1 MKKKLFFIALLIS
14 GLGLNAQSVGDT
26 FWPLDNGVVFSMKI
40 TSLNPAECMCTGAS
54 ENIISSITI
63 PSNVIYEDYQKEFI
77 VTSISGE
84 SFGYDTDLTGIH
96 IPSTVKI
103 IEEGAFR
110 GCTNLSSVIF
120 DGNSQLTSLGS
131 YAFQECALKS
141 IEIPNGITSLGDG
154 TFQGCTCLTSV
165 KIPNGVTSLG
175 DYNFKG
181 CSSLTSMEI
190 PSGVVSIGDGSF
202 EDCVGLKS
210 VTFANNSQLT
220 SLGISN
226 FEDCSS
232 LSNINIPKGITSLED
247 GNFKNCSSLTSV
259 EIPDNVTYIGKYT
272 FSGCSSLTSIVI
284 PSRVATIE
292 STSFDGCIGLKK
304 VTFADNSQLK
314 TIKYDTFKNC
324 SSLTEITFGKN
335 SVLTNIGSNA
345 FWGCTS
351 LQKISLKDNLWLE
364 EIDSNAFTDCSS
376 LTSIEFPESLASIGL
391 YAFEGCTSL
400 TSIKIPKLVS
410 IIPLGVFKNCSKL
423 TSIELP
429 VYVVSIFESA
439 FEGCISLESIEY
451 NTIGIGDNAFK
462 NCSSLTKMTCTAS
475 VVPETSSTA
484 FSGCP
489 SNMTIA
495 VLQESLESYKA
506 SQPWK
511 QYDLKGTA
519 SAPSKVSDYVSVQKY
534 EDHILVKWSMVP
546 GVYQYKVYKND
557 EYYTTVAQ
565 CYYEDYYP
573 SSGNNCYKIASV
585 DITTLSELGFSDEV
599 CDGEAYE
606 TQLIAPRNVKAIS
619 YSSYVRLEWSKVDGA
634 KKYKIYRNNTYLT
647 TVTDT
652 YYSDNSVE
660 SGNTY
665 CYKVKSVNDTEE
677 SDYSVE
683 ACVTL
688 EDESGNGLQA
698 PKNLTLS
705 FLSETEIILEWDA
718 VAGAETYNIY
728 VEGYYLGYTDQ
739 NGCVI
744 EGIEPGVEACFTVT
758 SVRGNEESAHSKEAC
773 TTDSE
778 DDNPEEPGEG
788 IEELASA
795 FFIYPNPVNDKLYIE
810 TELEIE
816 KIIVYDIYGIQQ
828 TIGYG
833 QQLSSID
840 VSELNSGVYF
850 VKIITNKAE
859 FIKHFVKR

>member
-1 MKKKLFFIALLIS
+1 MKKKLLFIALLIS

-26 FWPLDNGVVFSMKI
+26 FWPLDNGIVFSMKV
-40 TSLNPAECMCTGAS
+40 TSLNPAECMCMGTSNNTAD
-54 ENIISSITI
+54 ITI
-63 PSNVIYEDYQKEFI
+63 PSKVIYDEYQKEFN
-77 VTSISGE
+77 VTSIAGE
-84 SFGYDTDLTGIH
+84 AFRYESDLTSIR
-96 IPSTVKI
+96 IPSTVKV
-103 IEEGAFR
+103 IEDGAFH

-120 DGNSQLTSLGS
+120 DGSSQLTSLGS
-131 YAFQECALKS
+131 QAFKECRALTS

-154 TFQGCTCLTSV
+154 TFEGCIWLTSV

-175 DYNFKG
+175 NCNFKE

-190 PSGVVSIGDGSF
+190 PSAVVTIGDSSF
-202 EDCVGLKS
+202 EDCVKLKS

-232 LSNINIPKGITSLED
+232 LTSIKIPKGITSLED
-247 GNFKNCSSLTSV
+247 DNFKNCSSMTSI

-272 FSGCSSLTSIVI
+272 FGGCSSLTSIVI
-284 PSRVATIE
+284 PSNVATIE
-292 STSFDGCIGLKK
+292 STSFNGCVGLKK

-314 TIKYDTFKNC
+314 TINSNTFMDC
-324 SSLTEITFGKN
+324 SSLAEITFGKN
-335 SVLTNIGSNA
+335 SVLTSIGTSA
-345 FWGCTS
+345 FSGCTS
-351 LQKISLKDNLWLE
+351 LKNISFKDNLWLE
-364 EIDSNAFTDCSS
+364 EIDFSVFTGCSN
-376 LTSIEFPESLASIGL
+376 LTSVELPESLASIGG

-400 TSIKIPKLVS
+400 TSIKIPKLVGAIS
-410 IIPLGVFKNCSKL
+410 MGVFKNCSKL
-423 TSIELP
+423 TSVELP
-429 VYVVSIFESA
+429 TYVAGIMESA
-439 FEGCISLESIEY
+439 FEGCTSLGSIEY
-451 NTIGIGDNAFK
+451 NTSSIGDNAFK
-462 NCSSLTKMTCTAS
+462 GCTSLTKMTCTAS
-475 VVPETSSTA
+475 AVPETSSKA

-495 VLQESLESYKA
+495 VLQESMESYKA

-519 SAPSKVSDYVSVQKY
+519 SAPSKVSDYVSVKKY
-534 EDHILVKWSMVP
+534 EDHILVQWSMAP

-557 EYYTTVAQ
+557 EYYATVVQ

-599 CDGEAYE
+599 CDGESYE
-606 TQLIAPRNVKAIS
+606 TQLIAPRNVKAIN

-665 CYKVKSVNDTEE
+665 CYKVKSVNDGGE
-677 SDYSVE
+677 SDYSAE

-688 EDESGNGLQA
+688 EDESGNGLKA
-698 PKNLTLS
+698 PKNLTLT
-705 FLSETEIILEWDA
+705 FLSETEIVLEWDA
-718 VAGAETYNIY
+718 VAGAEIYNIY
-728 VEGYYLGYTDQ
+728 EEGYYLGYTDQ
-739 NGCVI
+739 NGCIVD
-744 EGIEPGVEACFTVT
+744 GVNPNVETCFTVT
-758 SVRGNEESAHSKEAC
+758 SVKGNEESAHSKEAC
-773 TTDSE
+773 TMDSE
-778 DDNPEEPGEG
+778 DDDPEEPGEG
-788 IEELASA
+788 IEELTSA
-795 FFIYPNPVNDKLYIE
+795 FFIYPNPVNDRLYVE
-810 TELEIE
+810 TEVEIE
-816 KIIVYDIYGIQQ
+816 NIIIYDIYGRQQ
-828 TIGYG
+828 TIEHGH
-833 QQLSSID
+833 QFSSID
-840 VSELNSGVYF
+840 VSDLNSGVYF